1 MGGYWLFP
9 MIRVPL
15 REVFGFY
22 SRRMESWRT
31 LFKVGGVFFFVW
43 YFSKD
48 EPQLGAWHCSFQSF
62 RDKYCRKVKISIRT
76 LENLHQV
83 TRPFWAWLVLSP
95 DGRSASNSC
104 STYGYDWRP
113 HLESR
118 PIFYKWTTVGFE
130 TWEIPAEFIR
140 VDEVWEDA

>member
-31 LFKVGGVFFFVW
+31 LLKVGGVFVW

-48 EPQLGAWHCSFQSF
+48 KPQEGAWHSSFQSF
-62 RDKYCRKVKISIRT
+62 RDKYCRKVKISIRS
-76 LENLHQV
+76 LEILHQV
-83 TRPFWAWLVLSP
+83 TRPCWAWLVLSP
-95 DGRSASNSC
+95 DGCNASNSC

-113 HLESR
+113 HPELR
-118 PIFYKWTTVGFE
+118 AILYKWTVVAFE
-130 TWEIPAEFIR
+130 NWGIPAEFLR